1 MLFGTLVVLHVLICL
16 VLVAA
21 VLLQSGRG
29 GGLVSAFGT
38 SGGSAIFGGRGAGTF
53 LTKATTILG
62 AAFMLTS
69 LVLALLSGA
78 ATGGRPKSAL
88 EREAERAASEVP
100 SSLPPAGESPF
111 PSMETAPAGGT
122 TEGGAGTPGTPAPQ
136 GAPAPQG
143 SPAPNQPP
151 QAAPAPGTPTPA
163 PPTPPQGNPGSGG

>member
-111 PSMETAPAGGT
+111 PSMETAPGGGT
-122 TEGGAGTPGTPAPQ
+122 TEGGAGTPGTPAP
-136 GAPAPQG
+136 
-143 SPAPNQPP
+143 NQPP
-151 QAAPAPGTPTPA
+151 QAAPAPGSPPPA

>member
-1 MLFGTLVVLHVLICL
+1 MLFAALVVLHVLICIIL
-16 VLVAA
+16 IAA

-62 AAFMLTS
+62 ASFMLTS
-69 LVLALLSGA
+69 LVLAVLSGA

-100 SSLPPAGESPF
+100 GLPPAGESPF
-111 PSMETAPAGGT
+111 PSMEGAPPAGGT
-122 TEGGAGTPGTPAPQ
+122 TEGGAGTPGTAAPQ

-151 QAAPAPGTPTPA
+151 QAAPAPGTPPPPPPA
-163 PPTPPQGNPGSGG
+163 QPQGGK